1 MYEVKREMFV
11 RCLHRSKSKLY
22 VPLWVVSSIK
32 ANVNSMRDTTV
43 KKFGFVFFCLVLV
56 FFIGFVRVY
65 VFVGVVFLYVGSVI
79 FVFWVVFV
87 IVLCILFWV
96 VCVVWGG
103 CVTY

>member
-32 ANVNSMRDTTV
+32 ANVNSMRDTTA

-103 CVTY
+103 A